1 MCVKPIYILGTAI
14 LFFFVAVEFFFY
26 QRKLDFQHSF
36 KDNIKPE
43 VYERRFIQLE
53 QQIDPLNV
61 F

>member
-1 MCVKPIYILGTAI
+1 MWNLFTFWVLRF
-14 LFFFVAVEFFFY
+14 FFFVIVEILFY

-43 VYERRFIQLE
+43 VYKKRFIQLV